1 MSFTLPETFETCND
15 MVDAMNYWSES
26 NPNSDIAANRANGN
40 GNAPYNSRWIEDAW
54 FIRLQNVTLSYNLA
68 SIPSLRKI
76 FPTAKIYVQAQNLF
90 LITPYSGLDPELA
103 NNAYM
108 SSSENLPA
116 FLPGSVDMN
125 AYPPARTFTVG
136 LNFSF

>member
-1 MSFTLPETFETCND
+1 MYNYSAMNFTLPNTFETSNY

-40 GNAPYNSRWIEDAW
+40 GNALYNSRWIEDAW

-76 FPTAKIYVQAQNLF
+76 FPTAKNMCRHKTCSDHPLLQLGPGI
-90 LITPYSGLDPELA
+90 
-103 NNAYM
+103 
-108 SSSENLPA
+108 SE
-116 FLPGSVDMN
+116 
-125 AYPPARTFTVG
+125 
-136 LNFSF
+136 

>member
-1 MSFTLPETFETCND
+1 MLGLS
-15 MVDAMNYWSES
+15 VYK
-26 NPNSDIAANRANGN
+26 
-40 GNAPYNSRWIEDAW
+40 
-54 FIRLQNVTLSYNLA
+54 NVTLSYNLA